1 MSRGRLTGPR
11 TRAEDITITITSH
24 NNHITITIAK
34 GRNGPQQGPPRE
46 HMPVQSTS
54 ELVFVITELARAE
67 AMVAAGAVRQA
78 AA

>member
-1 MSRGRLTGPR
+1 MEWSGAEWSGVEWSGLPRGV
-11 TRAEDITITITSH
+11 
-24 NNHITITIAK
+24 HITITIAK